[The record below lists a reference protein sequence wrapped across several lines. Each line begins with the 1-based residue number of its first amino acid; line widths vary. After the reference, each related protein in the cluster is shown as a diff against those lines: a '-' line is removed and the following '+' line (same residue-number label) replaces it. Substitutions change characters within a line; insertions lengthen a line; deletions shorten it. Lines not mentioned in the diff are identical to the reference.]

1 MKYTNAGSQNT
12 SVITWML
19 CVTSRSC
26 RKETLMDKPQFVYVT
41 YIAATPEKIWNALI
55 DAEMTTQY

>member
-1 MKYTNAGSQNT
+1 
-12 SVITWML
+12 
-19 CVTSRSC
+19 
-26 RKETLMDKPQFVYVT
+26 MDKPQFVYVT